1 MFVGHLALGF
11 AAKRTCPTTPL
22 PWFIAAVTA
31 LDLVWPLFLLAGVEQ
46 VQIRPG
52 ATAFNPLVFESYP
65 WSHSL
70 VMAVAWGVVL
80 AGLARWRGVDGRAL
94 GVLVL
99 LVGSHWVLDVITHV
113 PDLPL
118 WPGPSPR
125 LGLSLWNS
133 LAGTYLVEGLLWVAG
148 LVIYLRC
155 TVTHSRAGRAAFWSF
170 VLLCTGMWAAGP
182 FGPPPPSVTGLA
194 VFALVGWIV
203 VPWAWWIEST
213 RGLTSAPGA
222 RP

>member
-1 MFVGHLALGF
+1 MFVGHLALGL
-11 AAKRTCPTTPL
+11 AAKRASPTTPL

-31 LDLVWPLFLLAGVEQ
+31 LDLAWPLFLLTGVEQ

-52 ATAFNPLVFESYP
+52 ATAFTPLVFESYP

-70 VMAVAWGVVL
+70 AMAAAWGALL
-80 AGLARWRGVDGRAL
+80 AGLARWRGVERQAQ

-99 LVGSHWVLDVITHV
+99 LVVSHWVLDVITHA

-118 WPGPSPR
+118 WPGASPR

-133 LAGTYLVEGLLWVAG
+133 LPGTYLVEGLLWLAG
-148 LVIYLRC
+148 IAMFLRQ
-155 TVTHSRAGRAAFWSF
+155 TVTRSRAGLAAFWSL
-170 VLLCTGMWAAGP
+170 VLFATLVWAAGP

-194 VFALVGWIV
+194 LFALAGWV
-203 VPWAWWIEST
+203 LLPWAWWIEAT
-213 RGLTSAPGA
+213 RGVRSLPGG